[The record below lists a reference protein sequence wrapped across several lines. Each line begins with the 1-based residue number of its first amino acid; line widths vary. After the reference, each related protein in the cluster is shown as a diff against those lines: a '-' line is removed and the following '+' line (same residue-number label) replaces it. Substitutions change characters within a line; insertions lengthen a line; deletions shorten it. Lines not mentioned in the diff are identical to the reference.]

1 MKFINKLIYLFFLLL
16 ISVGCNQKAE
26 QQHNEGTEEA
36 EQTQEVVRLT
46 PAQANALE
54 LKVGPIEQQQLNSSI
69 VTSGYLEVPPQNL
82 ARVTAYVGGNVSQI
96 EVIEGDRVKKGQP
109 LAYLEHPDLV
119 QMQMNY
125 AEAASQLQ
133 FLEQEYERHKR
144 LFEAKVGSGQQYQ
157 QTLAN
162 VKAQRARVEGLR
174 QQLNMIGINSSA
186 VLAGN
191 VARKVAVVSPL
202 DGFVKEVEV
211 ALGQYVPAQED
222 MFEVV
227 NNEHVHVDLMVFEQD
242 VQKVREGQLVQFQIG
257 NKPDT
262 TYTAK
267 VYAVGKAFE
276 DNPKAVHVHA
286 DIQGNAHNM
295 IPGIY
300 VRGRILTGE
309 ATVAALPEEA
319 IVQEGTQNYIFL
331 KVEAPAEHHEEAA
344 AASAATVDESK
355 MLYFTPVEVIL
366 GERAMGMVAITPAK
380 PLPQGAVVAKN
391 AAYYLLAEMQKGEA
405 EHAH

>member
-1 MKFINKLIYLFFLLL
+1 MKIKDTFYLFLPLLL
-16 ISVGCNQKAE
+16 LFGCNQ
-26 QQHNEGTEEA
+26 QVEEA
-36 EQTQEVVRLT
+36 HEEEAPEAEHAKEMVRLT
-46 PAQANALE
+46 PAQANALD
-54 LKVGPIEQQQLNSSI
+54 LIVGPIEEQQLTSSI

-82 ARVTAYVGGNVSQI
+82 ARVTAYIGGNITHI

-133 FLEQEYERHKR
+133 FLEQEYERQKR
-144 LFEAKVGSGQQYQ
+144 LFEERVGSGQQYQ

-174 QQLNMIGINSSA
+174 QQLLIIGINPSR
-186 VLAGN
+186 VLAGS
-191 VARKVAVVSPL
+191 VDRKVAVVSPIN
-202 DGFVKEVEV
+202 GFVKEVEV

-242 VQKVREGQLVQFQIG
+242 VQKVHEGQLVKFQIG
-257 NKPDT
+257 NRPDT

-286 DIQGNAHNM
+286 DIQGDAHDM

-300 VRGRILTGE
+300 VRGRILTGD
-309 ATVAALPEEA
+309 ATVAALQEEA
-319 IVQEGTQNYIFL
+319 VIQEGEKSYIFL
-331 KVEAPAEHHEEAA
+331 KVEAPADHHEAEKAA
-344 AASAATVDESK
+344 ATPVPENE
-355 MLYFTPVEVIL
+355 MLYFTPVEVII
-366 GERAMGMVAITPAK
+366 GERAMGMVAIKPVV
-380 PLPQGAVVAKN
+380 PLPEGAIVAKN
-391 AAYYLLAEMQKGEA
+391 AAYYLLAEMKKGEA

>member
-1 MKFINKLIYLFFLLL
+1 MKIKYTLYLFLPLL
-16 ISVGCNQKAE
+16 IIFGCK
-26 QQHNEGTEEA
+26 QQAEEA
-36 EQTQEVVRLT
+36 HEEEAAEAENAEEMVRLT
-46 PAQANALE
+46 PAQANALD
-54 LKVGPIEQQQLNSSI
+54 LVIGPIEEQQLTSSI
-69 VTSGYLEVPPQNL
+69 VTSGYMEVPPQNL
-82 ARVTAYVGGNVSQI
+82 ARITAYVGGNVTQI
-96 EVIEGDRVKKGQP
+96 EVIEGNRVKKGQP

-133 FLEQEYERHKR
+133 FLEQEYERQKR
-144 LFEAKVGSGQQYQ
+144 LFEERVGSGQQYQ
-157 QTLAN
+157 QTQAN

-174 QQLNMIGINSSA
+174 QQLLMIGINPTR

-191 VARKVAVVSPL
+191 VARKVAVVSPIN
-202 DGFVKEVEV
+202 GFVKEVEV

-242 VQKVREGQLVQFQIG
+242 VLKVQEGQLVKFQVG
-257 NKPDT
+257 NRLDT

-267 VYAVGKAFE
+267 VYAVGKVFE

-286 DIQGNAHNM
+286 DIQGDANNM

-300 VRGRILTGE
+300 VKGRILTGD

-319 IVQEGTQNYIFL
+319 VIQEGEKSYIFV
-331 KVEAPAEHHEEAA
+331 KIEAPAHHELEE
-344 AASAATVDESK
+344 ASATTGEK
-355 MLYFTPVEVIL
+355 EMLYFTPVEVIT
-366 GERAMGMVAITPAK
+366 GERAMGMVAITPAV
-380 PLPQGAVVAKN
+380 PLPEGTMVAKN
-391 AAYYLLAEMQKGEA
+391 AAYYLLAEMKKGEA